1 MPSDNKGE
9 NRTEGKCSVE
19 DDDEGEDVPGFKPP
33 TPPDGGWGWLV
44 VLASF
49 LCNMIVDGVCFSFG
63 VVAKEYQKEFAASH
77 SLVGWVGSS
86 LTGCYLLVGP
96 FVSFLCVRYGCRKVT
111 MVGSVVTMA
120 GFILST
126 QASNVGW
133 LIFTYGVIG
142 GIGFGMVYLPSIV
155 CVGYWFEKKRAFT
168 TGIAVCGTGMGQ
180 FAFPPLAHYLLT
192 EYGWEGKNLI
202 MAGIVLH
209 CAVCG
214 MTFLPL
220 DREFNK
226 RPPPVKRRVEIERGA
241 IMKALIEHKN
251 RQRTISNGSLDNCI
265 ITIDNR
271 LIKLDQKLLEC
282 KRNNSFIA
290 RFKRQLG
297 FSAQSLACSKTS
309 IQGIPSIVIDA
320 VQKDLNKAAASTT
333 PIYRPNGIR
342 VPEDLSQS
350 QTQFVT
356 KRGSLP
362 DGSVLTSLSP
372 LPNGIIP
379 IANGG
384 VQANS
389 VAKTRSCEVIPSDEN
404 LWIGQSQDEGLT
416 FKVKQIGGLP
426 SVSRSASDL
435 ESLATQSPSAE
446 GSVISI
452 QVIESGAPD
461 TIHSTTSVR
470 YRSSHSMASS
480 YSSRM
485 ASSKTSYVTG
495 SVLSVP
501 QSNMN
506 DDDLEYDLDR
516 NNSLL
521 GKCWQ
526 ILCDMFDI
534 RLLLSPVFALLVLSS
549 FVTLL
554 AFYIPFFY
562 LPDKGE
568 LVGMSD
574 SSATFLLSIVG
585 ITNTI
590 GRLLCGWLADRPW
603 MNTLHL
609 NNSALILAGFALLL
623 CPVCN
628 SELPLAI
635 LAAVFGLCVAV
646 YVSLRSILLVDLLGL
661 EMLTK
666 SFGLLILFQGMAA
679 FIGAPIAGRL
689 RDSTGDVNHC
699 FYLAG
704 GLTIFSGLL
713 MLPISRLQKT
723 HQDRKLSSAAS
734 NENPITETLKL
745 DTTETRI

>member
-1 MPSDNKGE
+1 MGTGLDRMPSNKTE
-9 NRTEGKCSVE
+9 HRQTANRCLE
-19 DDDEGEDVPGFKPP
+19 DVHEGEDEPGFRPP
-33 TPPDGGWGWLV
+33 TPPDGGWGWMV

-63 VVAKEYQKEFAASH
+63 VVAKTYQKEFAASH
-77 SLVGWVGSS
+77 SMVGWVGSS
-86 LTGCYLLVGP
+86 LAGCYLLVGP

-111 MVGSVVTMA
+111 MIGSVVTMA
-120 GFILST
+120 GFIIST
-126 QASNVGW
+126 QASNVGM

-155 CVGYWFEKKRAFT
+155 CVGYWFDKKRAFT

-220 DREFNK
+220 DRQ
-226 RPPPVKRRVEIERGA
+226 VEIERGA

-251 RQRTISNGSLDNCI
+251 RQRTTSNGSLDNCI
-265 ITIDNR
+265 ITVDNR

-297 FSAQSLACSKTS
+297 FSSQSLASSKTS

-320 VQKDLNKAAASTT
+320 VQKDLNKTAVAAST

-350 QTQFVT
+350 QLVS
-356 KRGSLP
+356 KRASLP
-362 DGSVLTSLSP
+362 DGSVLTSSSP
-372 LPNGIIP
+372 LPNGTVP
-379 IANGG
+379 AANGG
-384 VQANS
+384 VKENG
-389 VAKTRSCEVIPSDEN
+389 VAKTQSCEVIPSEEN

-416 FKVKQIGGLP
+416 FKVKQVGSLP
-426 SVSRSASDL
+426 SVSHSASNL
-435 ESLATQSPSAE
+435 ETLSFSPSAD

-452 QVIESGAPD
+452 QVIEN
-461 TIHSTTSVR
+461 SVCSKCSAHR
-470 YRSSHSMASS
+470 YRSGHSVSS
-480 YSSRM
+480 VYSSRM
-485 ASSKTSYVTG
+485 TSSKTSYVTG

-501 QSNMN
+501 QSSVY

-516 NNSLL
+516 HMSLAS
-521 GKCWQ
+521 KCWQ

-534 RLLLSPVFALLVLSS
+534 RLMLSPVFALLVLSS

-554 AFYIPFFY
+554 AFYVPFFY
-562 LPDKGE
+562 FPEKGV
-568 LVGMSD
+568 LVGMSE

-603 MNTLHL
+603 VNTLHL
-609 NNSALILAGFALLL
+609 NNSALILAGIALLFCPL
-623 CPVCN
+623 CK
-628 SELPLAI
+628 SEEPLAA
-635 LAAVFGLCVAV
+635 LAAIFGLCVAV

-666 SFGLLILFQGMAA
+666 SFGLLILFQGVAA

-689 RDSTGDVNHC
+689 RDTTGDLNNC
-699 FYLAG
+699 FYFAG
-704 GLTIFSGLL
+704 ILTLCSGVL
-713 MLPISRLQKT
+713 MLPISRLHRRAQQNK
-723 HQDRKLSSAAS
+723 KLSSATS
-734 NENPITETLKL
+734 NDNTVTETLKL
-745 DTTETRI
+745 DTPETRI

>member
-1 MPSDNKGE
+1 MKIIFVLSA
-9 NRTEGKCSVE
+9 
-19 DDDEGEDVPGFKPP
+19 DVSYN
-33 TPPDGGWGWLV
+33 V
-44 VLASF
+44 IF
-49 LCNMIVDGVCFSFG
+49 LFFFS
-63 VVAKEYQKEFAASH
+63 
-77 SLVGWVGSS
+77 
-86 LTGCYLLVGP
+86 
-96 FVSFLCVRYGCRKVT
+96 
-111 MVGSVVTMA
+111 
-120 GFILST
+120 
-126 QASNVGW
+126 
-133 LIFTYGVIG
+133 

-320 VQKDLNKAAASTT
+320 VQKDLNKTAAASTT
-333 PIYRPNGIR
+333 PIYRPNGIKA
-342 VPEDLSQS
+342 PEDLSQS
-350 QTQFVT
+350 QFVT
-356 KRGSLP
+356 KRASLP

-384 VQANS
+384 VPENS

-461 TIHSTTSVR
+461 TIHSTASVR
-470 YRSSHSMASS
+470 
-480 YSSRM
+480 
-485 ASSKTSYVTG
+485 
-495 SVLSVP
+495 
-501 QSNMN
+501 
-506 DDDLEYDLDR
+506 
-516 NNSLL
+516 
-521 GKCWQ
+521 
-526 ILCDMFDI
+526 
-534 RLLLSPVFALLVLSS
+534 
-549 FVTLL
+549 
-554 AFYIPFFY
+554 
-562 LPDKGE
+562 
-568 LVGMSD
+568 
-574 SSATFLLSIVG
+574 
-585 ITNTI
+585 
-590 GRLLCGWLADRPW
+590 
-603 MNTLHL
+603 
-609 NNSALILAGFALLL
+609 
-623 CPVCN
+623 
-628 SELPLAI
+628 
-635 LAAVFGLCVAV
+635 
-646 YVSLRSILLVDLLGL
+646 
-661 EMLTK
+661 
-666 SFGLLILFQGMAA
+666 
-679 FIGAPIAGRL
+679 
-689 RDSTGDVNHC
+689 
-699 FYLAG
+699 
-704 GLTIFSGLL
+704 
-713 MLPISRLQKT
+713 
-723 HQDRKLSSAAS
+723 
-734 NENPITETLKL
+734 
-745 DTTETRI
+745 